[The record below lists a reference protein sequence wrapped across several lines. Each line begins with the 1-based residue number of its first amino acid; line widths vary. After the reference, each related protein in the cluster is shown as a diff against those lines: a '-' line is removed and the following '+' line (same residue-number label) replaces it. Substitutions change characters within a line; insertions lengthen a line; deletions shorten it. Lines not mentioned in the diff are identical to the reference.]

1 MDPVTLYKADVEKRI
16 ASIDA
21 PAWIEDG
28 WTTEKPSLE
37 VPAEKAAEEID
48 TELAEVK
55 ASAKRK

>member
-1 MDPVTLYKADVEKRI
+1 MDPVTLYKADAEKRI

-28 WTTEKPSLE
+28 WTTEKHLLE
-37 VPAEKAAEEID
+37 VPTEKTVEEID
-48 TELAEVK
+48 PEPAEVK

>member
-1 MDPVTLYKADVEKRI
+1 MDPVTLYKDDAEKRI

-37 VPAEKAAEEID
+37 VPTEKAAEEID